1 MVNQTSLKLET
12 SLEKKKENERTR
24 HRLRENIA
32 RNLCD
37 KDMYPK
43 NIIRAQ
49 NLIIRK
55 QPD

>member
-12 SLEKKKENERTR
+12 SLEKKKENERTS

-32 RNLCD
+32 RNLSD